1 LRFFR
6 AGKTIYVLFHFVAES
21 PAVTFGEK
29 RMEQLTEY
37 SGYAASALVLISFL
51 MKDLR
56 KLRIVNSAGCLL
68 FILYGVLLGSIPV
81 VVTNVSITLINVY
94 YLLRAKSAR

>member
-1 LRFFR
+1 M
-6 AGKTIYVLFHFVAES
+6 E
-21 PAVTFGEK
+21 TF
-29 RMEQLTEY
+29 TEY

-56 KLRIVNSAGCLL
+56 KLRLVNSAGCVL

-81 VVTNVSITLINVY
+81 IITNVAIVLINLF
-94 YLLRAKSAR
+94 YLIRPKTS